1 MKIPAILLLFFFHMG
16 NILAQPSNK
25 NIAGEYYLNG
35 VMETA
40 SGFKLDADSSF
51 AFFFTQGALDRYGKG
66 KYRII
71 NDSILF
77 TSDITHSYDF
87 TLVNS
92 SKQPG
97 KNTVIKITDPNSN
110 ILKYVFISVR
120 SGQNLRGDFAN
131 SDGYFKYEGAHPDS
145 IELMFEFCPEKV
157 TIFPVSTD
165 HNYFEFKFEPW
176 LFEYFFRDF
185 RLKLS
190 DAQLKGGHP
199 LLRGNEFI
207 YIRGN
212 VE

>member
-1 MKIPAILLLFFFHMG
+1 MKLSAVLLFFLFYMG
-16 NILAQPSNK
+16 NISAQSSNK
-25 NIAGEYYLNG
+25 SIAGEYYLNG

-40 SGFKLDADSSF
+40 SGFKLNADSSF
-51 AFFFTQGALDRYGKG
+51 AFFFSQGALDRYGKG

-97 KNTVIKITDPNSN
+97 KNTIIKITDPNAN
-110 ILKYVFISVR
+110 ILKYVFINVK
-120 SGQNLRGDFAN
+120 SGQNTRGDFAG
-131 SDGYFKYEGAHPDS
+131 SDGSFKYEGPHPDS
-145 IELMFEFCPEKV
+145 IELLFQFCPEKV

-185 RLKLS
+185 SLKLS

-199 LLRGNEFI
+199 LLQGNEFL
-207 YIRGN
+207 YTREN
-212 VE
+212 